1 MEESAG
7 QEEEEAA
14 RGTTWVHAA
23 AHAEVGALPI
33 YDLGA
38 LPSSAL
44 QGPATQAHREEMAKT
59 VFLSLIGFA
68 ARTTRRSTRTQDHAA
83 VAAMQGASEAE
94 PVPLLVGESA
104 MPHHKAAV
112 GAMQGATP
120 GHRR

>member
-14 RGTTWVHAA
+14 RGTKCLHGEATPDVTS
-23 AHAEVGALPI
+23 LPND
-33 YDLGA
+33 DLGA

-83 VAAMQGASEAE
+83 VAAMQGASVAAAL
-94 PVPLLVGESA
+94 PLLGT
-104 MPHHKAAV
+104 HHHEVAV
-112 GAMQGATP
+112 EVAVATMKGATP
-120 GHRR
+120 GQPR